1 MVLHRT
7 LIAAAVLAATAP
19 AWASTEEAAR
29 AVEEPAQADAAEPAS
44 DEGESVVV
52 RDRAGESLTSF
63 THLTREDIAR
73 RPTEDGNITDL
84 LKSNPAVQFSNHGDG
99 SLQMGEIKP
108 SNISIH
114 GSVAYQNNYT
124 LDGIS
129 TNSDLD
135 PAEQTSVTTTRL
147 GGSDEQGFYVDSR
160 LIDSVTVYDHNI
172 PASFGGFTGG
182 VIDAQ
187 TRSWSGENHI
197 SVFGRMTKSGWSRIH
212 TDSAL
217 DVGSGD
223 ADVSKPAPSRRSRP
237 FRCRAPESPSCPT
250 TRTGPAGAFLRRR
263 SRAAR
268 RRSAARPTTSSR
280 RPRSTRRPGR
290 RRVSRSPI
298 RATSRRAS
306 SRQSPTPATRITT
319 TAST

>member
-29 AVEEPAQADAAEPAS
+29 AVEEPVQADAAEPAS

-147 GGSDEQGFYVDSR
+147 GGSDER
-160 LIDSVTVYDHNI
+160 
-172 PASFGGFTGG
+172 ASTSTAASSTALPSTTTTFPPP
-182 VIDAQ
+182 
-187 TRSWSGENHI
+187 
-197 SVFGRMTKSGWSRIH
+197 
-212 TDSAL
+212 SA
-217 DVGSGD
+217 
-223 ADVSKPAPSRRSRP
+223 A
-237 FRCRAPESPSCPT
+237 
-250 TRTGPAGAFLRRR
+250 
-263 SRAAR
+263 SRAASSTLR
-268 RRSAARPTTSSR
+268 PAAGRAKTTSACSAA
-280 RPRSTRRPGR
+280 
-290 RRVSRSPI
+290 
-298 RATSRRAS
+298 
-306 SRQSPTPATRITT
+306 
-319 TAST
+319 

>member
-129 TNSDLD
+129 TS
-135 PAEQTSVTTTRL
+135 TSTAASSTALPSTTTT
-147 GGSDEQGFYVDSR
+147 F
-160 LIDSVTVYDHNI
+160 
-172 PASFGGFTGG
+172 PPP
-182 VIDAQ
+182 
-187 TRSWSGENHI
+187 
-197 SVFGRMTKSGWSRIH
+197 
-212 TDSAL
+212 SA
-217 DVGSGD
+217 
-223 ADVSKPAPSRRSRP
+223 A
-237 FRCRAPESPSCPT
+237 
-250 TRTGPAGAFLRRR
+250 
-263 SRAAR
+263 SRAASSTLR
-268 RRSAARPTTSSR
+268 PAAGRAKTTSACSAA
-280 RPRSTRRPGR
+280 
-290 RRVSRSPI
+290 
-298 RATSRRAS
+298 
-306 SRQSPTPATRITT
+306 
-319 TAST
+319 

>member
-1 MVLHRT
+1 MIRSTARPWGARGHSLDIFQSDYRIMVLHRT

-19 AWASTEEAAR
+19 AWASIEEAAR
-29 AVEEPAQADAAEPAS
+29 AVEEPAQADAAEPAA
-44 DEGESVVV
+44 DEGESVIV

-124 LDGIS
+124 LDSIS

-147 GGSDEQGFYVDSR
+147 GGSD
-160 LIDSVTVYDHNI
+160 
-172 PASFGGFTGG
+172 
-182 VIDAQ
+182 
-187 TRSWSGENHI
+187 
-197 SVFGRMTKSGWSRIH
+197 
-212 TDSAL
+212 
-217 DVGSGD
+217 
-223 ADVSKPAPSRRSRP
+223 
-237 FRCRAPESPSCPT
+237 
-250 TRTGPAGAFLRRR
+250 
-263 SRAAR
+263 
-268 RRSAARPTTSSR
+268 
-280 RPRSTRRPGR
+280 
-290 RRVSRSPI
+290 
-298 RATSRRAS
+298 
-306 SRQSPTPATRITT
+306 
-319 TAST
+319 

>member
-147 GGSDEQGFYVDSR
+147 GGSDEQGFYVDS
-160 LIDSVTVYDHNI
+160 
-172 PASFGGFTGG
+172 ASSTALPSTTTTFPPP
-182 VIDAQ
+182 
-187 TRSWSGENHI
+187 
-197 SVFGRMTKSGWSRIH
+197 
-212 TDSAL
+212 SA
-217 DVGSGD
+217 
-223 ADVSKPAPSRRSRP
+223 A
-237 FRCRAPESPSCPT
+237 
-250 TRTGPAGAFLRRR
+250 
-263 SRAAR
+263 SRAASSTLR
-268 RRSAARPTTSSR
+268 PVAGRAKTTSACSAA
-280 RPRSTRRPGR
+280 
-290 RRVSRSPI
+290 
-298 RATSRRAS
+298 
-306 SRQSPTPATRITT
+306 
-319 TAST
+319 

>member
-29 AVEEPAQADAAEPAS
+29 AVEEPAQADAADPAS

-147 GGSDEQGFYVDSR
+147 GGSD
-160 LIDSVTVYDHNI
+160 
-172 PASFGGFTGG
+172 
-182 VIDAQ
+182 
-187 TRSWSGENHI
+187 
-197 SVFGRMTKSGWSRIH
+197 
-212 TDSAL
+212 
-217 DVGSGD
+217 
-223 ADVSKPAPSRRSRP
+223 
-237 FRCRAPESPSCPT
+237 
-250 TRTGPAGAFLRRR
+250 
-263 SRAAR
+263 
-268 RRSAARPTTSSR
+268 
-280 RPRSTRRPGR
+280 
-290 RRVSRSPI
+290 
-298 RATSRRAS
+298 
-306 SRQSPTPATRITT
+306 
-319 TAST
+319 

>member
-147 GGSDEQGFYVDSR
+147 GASAARTSR
-160 LIDSVTVYDHNI
+160 
-172 PASFGGFTGG
+172 ASTSTAASSTALPSTTTTFPPP
-182 VIDAQ
+182 
-187 TRSWSGENHI
+187 
-197 SVFGRMTKSGWSRIH
+197 
-212 TDSAL
+212 SA
-217 DVGSGD
+217 
-223 ADVSKPAPSRRSRP
+223 A
-237 FRCRAPESPSCPT
+237 
-250 TRTGPAGAFLRRR
+250 
-263 SRAAR
+263 SRAASSTLR
-268 RRSAARPTTSSR
+268 PVAGRAKTTSACSAA
-280 RPRSTRRPGR
+280 
-290 RRVSRSPI
+290 
-298 RATSRRAS
+298 
-306 SRQSPTPATRITT
+306 
-319 TAST
+319 

>member
-1 MVLHRT
+1 M
-7 LIAAAVLAATAP
+7 
-19 AWASTEEAAR
+19 
-29 AVEEPAQADAAEPAS
+29 
-44 DEGESVVV
+44 

-147 GGSDEQGFYVDSR
+147 GGSDEQPPHRQRYRLRPQHSR
-160 LIDSVTVYDHNI
+160 LLRRLH
-172 PASFGGFTGG
+172 
-182 VIDAQ
+182 
-187 TRSWSGENHI
+187 
-197 SVFGRMTKSGWSRIH
+197 GRRH
-212 TDSAL
+212 
-217 DVGSGD
+217 
-223 ADVSKPAPSRRSRP
+223 RRSDP
-237 FRCRAPESPSCPT
+237 
-250 TRTGPAGAFLRRR
+250 
-263 SRAAR
+263 
-268 RRSAARPTTSSR
+268 
-280 RPRSTRRPGR
+280 
-290 RRVSRSPI
+290 
-298 RATSRRAS
+298 
-306 SRQSPTPATRITT
+306 
-319 TAST
+319 